1 MKIPCLILLFQDFQ
15 KESIFDLPLEN
26 EKFIVRRIILI
37 SRRSSALSR
46 FSLIALCLSAS
57 LQLQC
62 DKGQIAAHI
71 GGEFILSCKYDTNH
85 FLFSK
90 KYWCRGD
97 SRGTCEI
104 LADSEHV
111 KKNSGRFLVL
121 DARRKG
127 LFVKVTGLQLDDT
140 GVYWVGI
147 DKIYADIM
155 TSVNVFITEEGTDIR
170 YAWYQRTHHKDL
182 PVHPSSDLY
191 LHCGSVEKGSDY
203 YCVASND
210 ISTEESEIL
219 SVQDTDLVATLVY
232 AAALGLFCVLADI
245 SVRSSKMYQNKT
257 PKICQEEEEG
267 SFQASAPLG
276 SVTCILERDC
286 VKRDCVTLLATPIL
300 ATGYSREEEDR
311 TRYPSKET
319 AAAAAATTAAMGT
332 LHHSVGKGR
341 LIDPVMGIT
350 SLLLMV
356 ILDLVTT
363 AQVMTCD
370 PPDPIA
376 HGTFSPE
383 KEDFYEYSQVVE
395 FRCLN
400 DYTLRGSKLLTC
412 SEDGNFKPD
421 PPACVKVECNDTR
434 IENGDQDAGS
444 RPPHRYQATMTFQ
457 CRPGYVMFGERT
469 QICGIDSKWSPGVP
483 ECKYAPR
490 PTDTAET
497 GNNWLKW
504 VIPILDPPLQHFFL
518 SDTFMTQ

>member
-1 MKIPCLILLFQDFQ
+1 
-15 KESIFDLPLEN
+15 
-26 EKFIVRRIILI
+26 
-37 SRRSSALSR
+37 
-46 FSLIALCLSAS
+46 
-57 LQLQC
+57 
-62 DKGQIAAHI
+62 
-71 GGEFILSCKYDTNH
+71 
-85 FLFSK
+85 
-90 KYWCRGD
+90 
-97 SRGTCEI
+97 
-104 LADSEHV
+104 
-111 KKNSGRFLVL
+111 
-121 DARRKG
+121 
-127 LFVKVTGLQLDDT
+127 
-140 GVYWVGI
+140 
-147 DKIYADIM
+147 
-155 TSVNVFITEEGTDIR
+155 
-170 YAWYQRTHHKDL
+170 
-182 PVHPSSDLY
+182 
-191 LHCGSVEKGSDY
+191 
-203 YCVASND
+203 
-210 ISTEESEIL
+210 
-219 SVQDTDLVATLVY
+219 
-232 AAALGLFCVLADI
+232 
-245 SVRSSKMYQNKT
+245 
-257 PKICQEEEEG
+257 
-267 SFQASAPLG
+267 
-276 SVTCILERDC
+276 
-286 VKRDCVTLLATPIL
+286 
-300 ATGYSREEEDR
+300 
-311 TRYPSKET
+311 
-319 AAAAAATTAAMGT
+319 MGT

-363 AQVMTCD
+363 AQGQNCSKPVLGGNMHLKGEGILLTTFSDGVSVNLACDVGHMSAGGSSTITCTAGTWSPVRMTCERKYCGSAGEVKNGNIDYSEGTQFGDTISIHCNTGFKMVGRPDIVCGDKGWMGRLPLCEVMTCD

-483 ECKYAPR
+483 ECKLSATTKATTTSTTTTTTTTTTRSVKETDAPR

-504 VIPILDPPLQHFFL
+504 VIPILALRDALLTMRLQKMKREFRSRKRHGPVGRAL
-518 SDTFMTQ
+518 MDGKMT